1 MDGETFR
8 PGTLAELAE
17 IVAAAAA
24 DRRPLEVMGAGT
36 KRSFGRPVEA
46 VASVTTAALAGVDL
60 YEPEELVLSAGAGTP
75 LASIEAMLAE
85 RGQELAFEPPD
96 YGAILGGPPGRQT
109 IGGVV
114 ACNLA
119 GPRRIKA
126 GAARD
131 HLLGVQC
138 VTGRG
143 EAIKA
148 GGRVVKNV
156 TGYDLCK
163 LLAGSWGT
171 LAVLGRVTLK
181 VLPRGETTA
190 SLLVTGA
197 DEPALLGILRRA
209 MATAHDV
216 SGAALL
222 PAPSAARAPQGVAG
236 SGDAMA
242 VLRVEGPAPSVA
254 YRLATL
260 QAELEVPGLRFTTLE
275 DGASRA
281 LWRAT
286 GDVALL
292 PATGTLWRVSLPPSA
307 AASFLSATS
316 TLGGER
322 LLDWAGGLVWLAP
335 EAAPGTAAPLIR
347 GTLAASGGHA
357 TLVRADEAAR
367 RTIPVLEPEEA
378 AVAAL
383 SRRVRDGFD
392 PERILNPG
400 RMQPG

>member
-8 PGTLAELAE
+8 PTSLAELAE
-17 IVAAAAA
+17 IVAAAVA
-24 DRRPLEVMGAGT
+24 DRRPLEVIGAGT
-36 KRSFGRPVEA
+36 KRGFGRPVDA
-46 VASVTTAALAGVDL
+46 VAVVTTAALAGVDL

-75 LASIEAMLAE
+75 LALIEAMLAE

-96 YGAILGGPPGRQT
+96 YGAILGGPAGRQT

-181 VLPRGETTA
+181 VLPRGERTA
-190 SLLVTGA
+190 SLLVSGA

-209 MATAHDV
+209 MAAAHDV

-222 PAPSAARAPQGVAG
+222 SDASAASAPGVPLG
-236 SGDAMA
+236 GDPMA
-242 VLRVEGPAPSVA
+242 VVRVEGPAPSVA
-254 YRLATL
+254 YRLAAL
-260 QAELEVPGLRFTTLE
+260 EAELAESGLHFSALE
-275 DGASRA
+275 DGQSRA
-281 LWRAT
+281 LWRAI

-292 PATGTLWRVSLPPSA
+292 PAGGSLWRVSLPPSA
-307 AASFLSATS
+307 AASFLSATAS
-316 TLGGER
+316 LGGER
-322 LLDWAGGLVWLAP
+322 LLDWAGGLVWLTPQAAP
-335 EAAPGTAAPLIR
+335 ETAAPLIR
-347 GTLAASGGHA
+347 GVLAASGGHA
-357 TLVRADEAAR
+357 TLVRADEATR
-367 RTIPVLEPEEA
+367 RTVPVFEPEPA
-378 AVAAL
+378 SVAAL
-383 SRRVRDGFD
+383 ARRVQDGFD
-392 PERILNPG
+392 PQRILNPG